1 VCWKKRNIVLVVP
14 KCRVKLE
21 LEEVLV
27 KRCPAASVQKP
38 LPITRIKRPYLWSE
52 EMVTVTE

>member
-1 VCWKKRNIVLVVP
+1 VLVVP